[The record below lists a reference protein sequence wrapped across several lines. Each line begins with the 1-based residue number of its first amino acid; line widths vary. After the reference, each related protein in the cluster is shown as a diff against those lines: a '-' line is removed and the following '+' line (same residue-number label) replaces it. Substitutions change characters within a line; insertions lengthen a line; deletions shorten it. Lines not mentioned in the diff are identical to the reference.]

1 MFKQFTV
8 PNARLATREEITS
21 ALKVHMSAAMM
32 GHALFVAGCYFTY
45 RMFAGLVPPSKMVP
59 WAIGTSIFLVLWLL
73 LEIAVLFR
81 RPSTHELIRVW
92 APTAQWVLLGS
103 DAVVVASIWLF
114 LPYADQ
120 AMGLM
125 MMVFYASH
133 IPTQVLCSPENTEIN
148 RVGIVAV
155 LGSAI
160 VCLLLKGGEVELMVA
175 AFLTVFSMVLYFV
188 SNVIRQSTRDAAAER
203 YASEAAEQKLQ
214 LALIAVVNE
223 RDAKTRFIAA
233 ASHDLGQPLQAA
245 NLFFDQAM
253 RARDEGAR
261 ALAAQGV
268 QRAFASAEQLLSHM
282 LNHLR
287 LEADAVQPLLSHIE
301 TGSCLRRLKTQY
313 QPVAHT
319 EGLALRVAR
328 ERGRDTRQLW
338 LDPALLD
345 RALGN
350 LVHNAIVHS
359 GASKLLMFCR
369 SAGAQ
374 RLRIYVVDNGVGIGS
389 IDAKH
394 IFQDFYRGSDSR
406 ERVKTGFGLGLS
418 SVRRIAELMGGGAG
432 LDPRWIHGSA
442 FYMEFGMEISRSNP
456 GRAERG

>member
-374 RLRIYVVDNGVGIGS
+374 WLRIYVVDNGVGIGS

-418 SVRRIAELMGGGAG
+418 SVRRIAELMGGSAG

>member
-328 ERGRDTRQLW
+328 DRGRDTRQLW

-406 ERVKTGFGLGLS
+406 ERVKTGFGLDLS
-418 SVRRIAELMGGGAG
+418 SVRRIAELMGGSAG

>member
-45 RMFAGLVPPSKMVP
+45 RMVAGLVPPSKMVP

-328 ERGRDTRQLW
+328 DRGRDTRQLW

-406 ERVKTGFGLGLS
+406 ERVKTGFGLDLS
-418 SVRRIAELMGGGAG
+418 SVRRIAELMGGSAG